1 MATDKAPYKLTI
13 KLDSARPD
21 ALGEALRV
29 LRDIAGEYDQTGEGA
44 ASITIE
50 SWQEKPLQGICDD
63 FEEWL
68 FKHQIGLGCEMGI
81 KRPGLRPEMVSV
93 LRARHATPM
102 DRQGWEDDEQADEA
116 DARPI
121 IIAPL
126 LALPAPCE
134 TLELDIDEADLVEE

>member
-1 MATDKAPYKLTI
+1 MATDKAPYRLTI

-68 FKHQIGLGCEMGI
+68 FKHQIGLG
-81 KRPGLRPEMVSV
+81 LRDGHQAAGPAARDGE
-93 LRARHATPM
+93 RAARTP
-102 DRQGWEDDEQADEA
+102 R
-116 DARPI
+116 DANGPTGVGGRR
-121 IIAPL
+121 AGG
-126 LALPAPCE
+126 
-134 TLELDIDEADLVEE
+134 